1 MNCCR
6 TRGKCAIAFAAG
18 IITSCLLP
26 EGCFTFIVVVLLII
40 LGCCLIRK

>member
-18 IITSCLLP
+18 IVASCLLP
-26 EGCFTFIVVVLLII
+26 EGCFTFVVVVLLVM
-40 LGCCLIRK
+40 LGCCLMRK